1 MTVWHRP
8 LAEMLTDLVGGIHV
22 AHTPGFAVRARE
34 VELSL
39 PIEVWFREV
48 DGEATFIADVPIW
61 RWRTDFDQT
70 PSRLQITYEEIAYE

>member
-22 AHTPGFAVRARE
+22 AQTPGFAVRARE
-34 VELSL
+34 VELTL
-39 PIEVWFREV
+39 PIEVWLRDV
-48 DGEATFIADVPIW
+48 DGESTFIADLPIW